1 MLNPSEKEIYDRIA
15 HWRSPSPEQQI
26 QLTAIRS
33 ISGQLL
39 FAILQNCPDNKER
52 EECLTAW
59 QWMIN
64 RAEESA
70 KRGK

>member
-1 MLNPSEKEIYDRIA
+1 MLSDREREIFNRIA
-15 HWRSPSPEQQI
+15 HWSSPTPGQQI

-39 FAILQNCPDNKER
+39 FAVLQNCPDNKER
-52 EECLTAW
+52 EQCLNAW
-59 QWMIN
+59 EWMLN
-64 RAEESA
+64 RAEESV